1 MIAGT
6 EHVHH
11 QQPQADGDGHVEE
24 KERERPTRERTQP
37 VETAE
42 LSDTGGERGEHQRDH
57 HEEQQ
62 TEEDLSQR
70 VEDIRR
76 DLPHELQRRG

>member
-57 HEEQQ
+57 HEEEQP
-62 TEEDLSQR
+62 EEDLSHR
-70 VEDIRR
+70 VEDVRR
-76 DLPHELQRRG
+76 DLPHELQ